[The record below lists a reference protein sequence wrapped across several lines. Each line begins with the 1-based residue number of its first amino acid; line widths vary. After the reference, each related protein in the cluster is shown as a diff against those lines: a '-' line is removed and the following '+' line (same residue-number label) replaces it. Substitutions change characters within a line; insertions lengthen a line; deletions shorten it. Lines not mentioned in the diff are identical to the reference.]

1 MTAAEH
7 SLPEDNGNTP
17 APVTK
22 IDAHQ
27 AGASEGYGEGAITI
41 LEGLEA
47 VRKRPGMYIGDTSD
61 GTGLHHL
68 VFEVVDNSI
77 DEALAGHCDDIVVT
91 IHSDNSISVTDNGRG
106 IPTGVKMD
114 DKHEPKRSAAE
125 IALTELHAG
134 GKFNQNSYK
143 VSGGLH
149 GVGVSCVNALS
160 KKLRLTVRREGKVH
174 VLDFSRGFVQNR
186 ITYNV
191 EGGEVSPMK
200 VLGETDKRGTEVHFL
215 PDTDIFKE
223 NNEFHY
229 EILAKRL
236 RELSFLNNGVRIRLK
251 DERSGKEDDF
261 SGAGGVRGFV
271 EFINKGKTVLHP
283 TSFYAAGERP
293 AETYGGIPGTHI
305 GVEVS
310 MQWNSSYSEQVLCF
324 TNNIPQRD
332 GGTHLTGLRAAMT
345 RVINKYIEENDFAKK
360 AKVEVTGDDMRE
372 GLCCVL
378 SVKVPE
384 PKFSSQTK
392 DKLVSSEVRAPVE
405 DIVGKLLTD
414 FLQERPVDAKIICG
428 KIVEAARAREAAR
441 KAREMTR
448 RKGVLDGMGLPGK
461 LADCQEKDPAL
472 CEIYIVEGD
481 SAGGSAKQGRDRK
494 FQAILPL
501 RGKILNV
508 EKARYEKLLTSNE
521 ILTLIT
527 ALGTGIG
534 KTASEGEGSKA
545 GADDFNIDKLRY
557 HRIIIMS
564 VDGDDHVFVR
574 AGTQG
579 ARMVRIGAFID
590 AALQQHGAL
599 ENADG
604 VAKVQGADLGEVLCF
619 GVDAHDVRFKPIK
632 AVIRHPLDETLYAV
646 RTAYGRTVRV
656 TSSHSVFVHEN
667 GAIQLKRGD
676 ALRVGDKVVA
686 PGTLRLPVQAPQQL
700 DLLERLWAVPTAA
713 QQIWLRGPAIED
725 WSRAQVLARHA
736 DDDWGSPR
744 VDLPEDVRAELA
756 QRRRASGLSNAE
768 LCAAV
773 GIRQPVTFYAWEN
786 GSSRPTMQH
795 YTAYLRAVG
804 ANEEVFLQ
812 RANVGPSR
820 LQTQWQQAG
829 TPSGHNAVRDQVRL
843 SELNAEDVAWLAQRT
858 DLELTPEH
866 HAGHGL
872 QRQLPVDASLLT
884 LLGFYLAEGSCSARN
899 GVRLSIG
906 QNNQGFASE
915 MVGHFSHLF
924 GHSPVLYQQAERAA
938 ELKLVN
944 RVAALAWQHLFGFV
958 EGTVSSSKCIPD
970 LVFNVSE
977 PLRLAFLRGY
987 LLGDGTVSKQKISF
1001 TTASYDLASGL
1012 MYLLSS
1018 LGVVASLSHL
1028 QPDGVERS
1036 IRGEPCITR
1045 QPYWTISV
1053 CTQNDLRRL
1062 ESVWADH
1069 AQADA
1074 LRATLACGVSNEKN
1088 RRFERL
1094 DGDLIA
1100 LPITSIEPVQASNGM
1115 VYDFSVQDDENF
1127 VAGMG
1132 GLCCHNTDAD
1142 VDGAHIRTLLLTFFY
1157 RQMPELVERGH
1168 IYIAQ
1173 PPLYKV
1179 KAGKEE
1185 LYLKDAA
1192 ALDSFLLRIA
1202 LKDASVLTGGATPQ
1216 TLSGDTL
1223 AELAR
1228 QHQVAEGVIA
1238 RLSGFMDAEALRA
1251 VADGV
1256 ALNLDTLAEAQASAA
1271 ALEAQLRELNTSGT
1285 PATVAGEF
1293 DVRSD
1298 KPLLRISRQH
1308 HGNVKSSTITQDFV
1322 LGADYAALAEAAA
1335 TFRDLLGEGA
1345 KVLRGEGERQKEEK
1359 VADFRQAMRWLI
1371 SEAERTT
1378 ARQRYKGLGEMNP
1391 AQLWETTMDPAV
1403 RRLLRVQ
1410 IEDAIEADRVF
1421 TMLMGDEVEP
1431 RRDFIETNA
1440 LRAGNIDV

>member
-1 MTAAEH
+1 MTVDH
-7 SLPEDNGNTP
+7 SIPSEPESSGASGHGEPTVN
-17 APVTK
+17 K
-22 IDAHQ
+22 IDTNQ
-27 AGASEGYGEGAITI
+27 AGASESYGEGAITI

-91 IHSDNSISVTDNGRG
+91 IHTDNSISVTDNGRG

-160 KKLRLTVRREGKVH
+160 KWLRLTVRREGKVH
-174 VLDFSRGFVQNR
+174 QIEFARGFVQDR
-186 ITYNV
+186 LLATV
-191 EGGEVSPMK
+191 DGFEVSPMR
-200 VLGETDKRGTEVHFL
+200 VTGHTEKRGTEVHFL

-223 NNEFHY
+223 NNDFHY

-305 GVEVS
+305 GVEVA
-310 MQWNSSYSEQVLCF
+310 MQWNSAYTEQVLCF

-345 RVINKYIEENDFAKK
+345 RVINKYIEENELAKK

-414 FLQERPVDAKIICG
+414 YLQERPADAKIICG

-534 KTASEGEGSKA
+534 KA
-545 GADDFNIDKLRY
+545 GGTTGGDDFDVAKLRY
-557 HRIIIMS
+557 HRIIIM
-564 VDGDDHVFVR
+564 
-574 AGTQG
+574 
-579 ARMVRIGAFID
+579 
-590 AALQQHGAL
+590 
-599 ENADG
+599 
-604 VAKVQGADLGEVLCF
+604 
-619 GVDAHDVRFKPIK
+619 
-632 AVIRHPLDETLYAV
+632 
-646 RTAYGRTVRV
+646 
-656 TSSHSVFVHEN
+656 
-667 GAIQLKRGD
+667 
-676 ALRVGDKVVA
+676 
-686 PGTLRLPVQAPQQL
+686 
-700 DLLERLWAVPTAA
+700 
-713 QQIWLRGPAIED
+713 
-725 WSRAQVLARHA
+725 
-736 DDDWGSPR
+736 
-744 VDLPEDVRAELA
+744 
-756 QRRRASGLSNAE
+756 
-768 LCAAV
+768 
-773 GIRQPVTFYAWEN
+773 
-786 GSSRPTMQH
+786 
-795 YTAYLRAVG
+795 
-804 ANEEVFLQ
+804 
-812 RANVGPSR
+812 
-820 LQTQWQQAG
+820 
-829 TPSGHNAVRDQVRL
+829 
-843 SELNAEDVAWLAQRT
+843 
-858 DLELTPEH
+858 
-866 HAGHGL
+866 
-872 QRQLPVDASLLT
+872 
-884 LLGFYLAEGSCSARN
+884 
-899 GVRLSIG
+899 
-906 QNNQGFASE
+906 
-915 MVGHFSHLF
+915 
-924 GHSPVLYQQAERAA
+924 
-938 ELKLVN
+938 
-944 RVAALAWQHLFGFV
+944 
-958 EGTVSSSKCIPD
+958 
-970 LVFNVSE
+970 
-977 PLRLAFLRGY
+977 
-987 LLGDGTVSKQKISF
+987 
-1001 TTASYDLASGL
+1001 
-1012 MYLLSS
+1012 
-1018 LGVVASLSHL
+1018 
-1028 QPDGVERS
+1028 
-1036 IRGEPCITR
+1036 
-1045 QPYWTISV
+1045 
-1053 CTQNDLRRL
+1053 
-1062 ESVWADH
+1062 
-1069 AQADA
+1069 
-1074 LRATLACGVSNEKN
+1074 
-1088 RRFERL
+1088 
-1094 DGDLIA
+1094 
-1100 LPITSIEPVQASNGM
+1100 
-1115 VYDFSVQDDENF
+1115 
-1127 VAGMG
+1127 
-1132 GLCCHNTDAD
+1132 TDAD

-1185 LYLKDAA
+1185 LYLKDAP
-1192 ALDSFLLRIA
+1192 ALDGFLLRIA
-1202 LKDASVLTGGATPQ
+1202 LNHASVTTGGANPQ
-1216 TLSGDTL
+1216 TLTGDTL

-1228 QHQVAEGVIA
+1228 KHQVAESVIA
-1238 RLSGFMDAEALRA
+1238 RLSNFMDAEALRA
-1251 VADGV
+1251 IADGV
-1256 ALNLDTLAEAQASAA
+1256 SLKLDTVAEAEASAVQLQA
-1271 ALEAQLRELNTSGT
+1271 KLRELNTTGA
-1285 PATVAGEF
+1285 PAEVAGEF
-1293 DVRSD
+1293 DVRTD
-1298 KPLLRISRQH
+1298 KPLLRISRRH
-1308 HGNVKSSTITQDFV
+1308 HGNVKSSVITQDFV
-1322 LGADYAALAEAAA
+1322 HGADYAALAEAAN
-1335 TFRDLLGEGA
+1335 TFRGLLGEGA
-1345 KVLRGEGERQKEEK
+1345 KALRGEGDKQKEEK
-1359 VADFRQAMRWLI
+1359 VGDFRQAMKWLI

-1391 AQLWETTMDPAV
+1391 EQLWETTMDPTV

-1410 IEDAIEADRVF
+1410 IDDAIEADRVF